1 MANKF
6 KVEIQETVEE
16 LEHRLERAITAV
28 SKEKLLL
35 LYWIATK
42 RIKTR
47 EELATMLKRDESTI
61 YRWLRAYKQGGITSL
76 LTVKKLPG
84 RLHIYPPKLEK
95 NSSKNSKNQR
105 GKQVRANYRYG

>member
-16 LEHRLERAITAV
+16 LEHRLERAITSV

-42 RIKTR
+42 KIKTR
-47 EELATMLKRDESTI
+47 EELATPAEARLFNNISLVKSLQT
-61 YRWLRAYKQGGITSL
+61 RWNYLITHS
-76 LTVKKLPG
+76 
-84 RLHIYPPKLEK
+84 
-95 NSSKNSKNQR
+95 
-105 GKQVRANYRYG
+105 

>member
-28 SKEKLLL
+28 SKEKLPL

-42 RIKTR
+42 KIKTR

-61 YRWLRAYKQGGITSL
+61 YRCLRAYKQGGITSL
-76 LTVKKLPG
+76 LTVKKAPG
-84 RLHIYPPKLEK
+84 KTPHIPPPVREKLIKKLQEPE
-95 NSSKNSKNQR
+95 
-105 GKQVRANYRYG
+105 GKQVMANYRYS